1 MELPSTVPLFFGLPA
16 GPEMLIIL
24 LIVVLLFGA
33 NKLPKLARASGQAL
47 GEFQKGRSELERELS
62 EMNPVEDGDEDDE
75 EGETDAD
82 AADDVGA
89 AATLEPEAEAV
100 ETNDSDPK
108 PAA

>member
-1 MELPSTVPLFFGLPA
+1 MTELLSTVPLFFGLPA

-47 GEFQKGRSELERELS
+47 GEFQKGRSELERELADMS
-62 EMNPVEDGDEDDE
+62 PEADDE
-75 EGETDAD
+75 EDPDRDDEVD

-89 AATLEPEAEAV
+89 AATLQPETETV
-100 ETNDSDPK
+100 EGTDADGN